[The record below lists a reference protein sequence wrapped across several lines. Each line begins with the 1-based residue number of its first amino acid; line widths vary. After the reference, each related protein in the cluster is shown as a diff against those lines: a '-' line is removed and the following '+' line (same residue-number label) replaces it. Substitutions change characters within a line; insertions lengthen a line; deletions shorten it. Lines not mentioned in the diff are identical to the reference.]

1 MKKTLFVFLMAVATY
16 HYGYSN
22 DSLKIVTLQREVD
35 TLKASVSRLQQENG
49 RIPNDSL
56 KIDTLQR
63 EVSTLKASVSRLQQE
78 NGRLHGLYQQ
88 QKAVVDSLSDGQK
101 QQSENLSTLE
111 ERLGEDLTKTN
122 NRIDDNANF
131 LSNAIKSRT
140 WVAVIGIMIALVLLV
155 VVYYILRK
163 KILNASSSI
172 DKIKAAQD
180 SLAEA
185 QKAMQEESVKL
196 DNSLMEILDKQVTTQ
211 PRSSNNDQPDHSLAI
226 KVADEIVRI
235 EKNLSHM
242 DESVKGYKQLKN
254 AVERIRTNFLANGYE
269 IVNMLGKA
277 YNEGMKASANFEIDE
292 SLADGEQKITGV
304 IKPQINYKGKM
315 IQMAQIIVS
324 QNYK

>member
-63 EVSTLKASVSRLQQE
+63 EVSALKASVSRLQQE
-78 NGRLHGLYQQ
+78 NGRIHGLYQQ

-122 NRIDDNANF
+122 NRIDNANF

-140 WVAVIGIMIALVLLV
+140 RVAVIGIMIALVLLV

-163 KILNASSSI
+163 KILTSI

-185 QKAMQEESVKL
+185 QKAMQEESGKL
-196 DNSLMEILDKQVTTQ
+196 DNGLMEILDKQVTTQ
-211 PRSSNNDQPDHSLAI
+211 LRSSNNDQPDHSLAI

-315 IQMAQIIVS
+315 IQTAQIIVS